1 LASRINMEEN
11 PYHMLEKLDYILEL
25 VRDVKRIESQEEGWD
40 INNVPNDDVRDSK
53 IVEVDIVH
61 NDTDVEASVESSPPI
76 PDDIPCPWE

>member
-1 LASRINMEEN
+1 LASRIDMEEN

>member
-1 LASRINMEEN
+1 MASRIDMEEN